1 MINIFVFEVGKKF
14 SDFCEIAYNKTDD
27 YCLIHMDNFI
37 WYIGTCLNDPYQAQ
51 HLLAKYIGISPLN
64 QNSIV
69 QINKL

>member
-14 SDFCEIAYNKTDD
+14 SDFCEIAHTKTDG
-27 YCLIHMDNFI
+27 YCLISMDTFV

-51 HLLAKYIGISPLN
+51 NLLAKYVGISPLN

-69 QINKL
+69 QINKM